1 MKPDTAGEILDT
13 MQELIQVRGFNAIS
27 YQDIADRVGIRKA
40 SIHYHFPTKFV
51 LGAAVIE
58 RYRARL
64 LEALAAAEAGGSQR
78 AVLAAYLEPFAAFV
92 EGGDKVCLCGA
103 LAGEFAAL
111 PKPMQEQVTQFFIE
125 QQAWLEQLL
134 EHGRAAGELRFA
146 GSPRSMARLCF
157 SALQG
162 ALLVRRAQ
170 GDGQQIRDVI
180 GTIRALLL
188 G

>member
-1 MKPDTAGEILDT
+1 
-13 MQELIQVRGFNAIS
+13 
-27 YQDIADRVGIRKA
+27 
-40 SIHYHFPTKFV
+40 
-51 LGAAVIE
+51 
-58 RYRARL
+58 
-64 LEALAAAEAGGSQR
+64 
-78 AVLAAYLEPFAAFV
+78 
-92 EGGDKVCLCGA
+92 
-103 LAGEFAAL
+103 
-111 PKPMQEQVTQFFIE
+111 MQEQVTQFFIE

-134 EHGRAAGELRFA
+134 ERGRAAGELRFA